1 MYLTKEEEAMINGE
15 FGEAVELAIKVVVK
29 VGEVLGATR
38 LIDVTHAHVSGI
50 SYFNILDYGMEFIED
65 LRSKGACFRVYTTAN
80 PYAAITADYNNK
92 SFSDAVINKQ
102 LRIVKALREMGAR
115 AFTCAPYYVRTPQE
129 GEHLAWA
136 ESNAVLYANSVCGAR
151 TNREGGPLA
160 LMEALI
166 GKTYLS
172 GMHLDENRVP
182 EVKVVVKPLK
192 NQLEVAAAG
201 YIIGK
206 YFPSSIPYVEGI
218 NFEHEHYLRGFLAAF
233 GSSSNAAMVILKD
246 ITPNYKKLISKGEVS
261 KRETISA
268 SEVREF
274 VRKNTK
280 DSYNEALYI
289 IGCPHLSRQDVYDI
303 INYILSRG
311 KTRSTNSELWLITQ
325 SNIGLSSDLKR
336 RLLEYRVKVY
346 EDVCPVV
353 TKLNILGVSCVIT
366 DSVKALHYIPKLAG
380 VPAFLLDRGSILRIF
395 SKGGDVVD

>member
-1 MYLTKEEEAMINGE
+1 MYLTKEEEAMLNGE

-29 VGEVLGATR
+29 VGEALGATR
-38 LIDVTHAHVSGI
+38 LIDVVHAHVSGI

-65 LRSKGACFRVYTTAN
+65 LRNKGARFRVYTTVN
-80 PYAAITADYNNK
+80 PYAAITADFNNK
-92 SFSDAVINKQ
+92 SFSDVVINKQ
-102 LRIVKALREMGAR
+102 LRIVNALREMGAK
-115 AFTCAPYYVRTPQE
+115 AFTCAPYYVRIPQE

-166 GKTYLS
+166 GKTYLG

-182 EVKVVVKPLK
+182 EVKVVIEPLR
-192 NQLEVAAAG
+192 NQLEIAAAG

-218 NFEHEHYLRGFLAAF
+218 NFDHEHYLRGFLAAF
-233 GSSSNAAMVILKD
+233 GSSSNAAMVILKG

-274 VRKNTK
+274 VRKNIK
-280 DSYNEALYI
+280 DSHDEALYV
-289 IGCPHLSRQDVYDI
+289 IGCPHLSRQEVYDI
-303 INYILSRG
+303 VNYILSRG
-311 KTRSTNSELWLITQ
+311 KTCSTNSVLWLITQ
-325 SNIGLSSDLKR
+325 SNVGLSSDLKR
-336 RLLEYRVKVY
+336 RLLRCRVKVY
-346 EDVCPVV
+346 EDVCPIV
-353 TKLNILGVSCVIT
+353 TRLDLLGVSCVIT